1 MLVLTFTLYA
11 RTNTDKR
18 DLVVKVNQSALTLGL
33 SHNIDG
39 FYINASDFNNQSGKS
54 LFYDKFVSSADLTQ
68 HQNPAKEF
76 LLQQNL
82 FTKENLRRTN
92 LRFLTYLKN

>member
-1 MLVLTFTLYA
+1 MLVSTFTLHA
-11 RTNTDKR
+11 KTNIAKGELT
-18 DLVVKVNQSALTLGL
+18 VKESQSVLALGL

-39 FYINASDFNNQSGKS
+39 FYINTSDLNDQSGKS
-54 LFYDKFVSSADLTQ
+54 LFYDKFVFSADLTQ

-82 FTKENLRRTN
+82 FTRENLRRTS

>member
-1 MLVLTFTLYA
+1 MLVATFTLNA
-11 RTNTDKR
+11 RTNTDKK
-18 DLVVKVNQSALTLGL
+18 DLVVKVSQSVLTPGF
-33 SHNIDG
+33 SHNNDG
-39 FYINASDFNNQSGKS
+39 FCINTSDLNDKSGKS
-54 LFYDKFVSSADLTQ
+54 LFYDKFVSPADFTQ

-82 FTKENLRRTN
+82 FTRENLRRTS